1 MILSPK
7 EAFYKISKKA
17 DEYLDYPEKIKKSNP
32 KLWKKLKKQFDTG
45 RRIVHLQLF
54 NGLEYLN
61 EQTLRMYL
69 QEYVFRFLKY
79 GPNSYPTSFN
89 VLEPFFLFN
98 SHNSIIELIDE
109 EESYG
114 VSLVDFLDFITEPE
128 FELEEID
135 FYENIPEGVIYHF
148 TFTTGV
154 DEIDFSNT
162 IGKTF
167 SIGGLSLIRQG
178 NEVSILFQAG
188 ESYDKK
194 EAEEYFENRTR
205 ESLENSISPYKK
217 SLGLKIEN
225 EEDPKVVNFMNNEEL
240 WLHSVSVLF
249 DIESK
254 SMDIRHVARDENISY
269 TVITDDFNA
278 FFSKDENITQEKI
291 NETISSIFE
300 QLDDYNAVFDF
311 AKYCLALPYFVFEKE
326 EKIVDVT
333 YNTSLSEIMKGPFTK
348 REFSSVPKKYKI
360 FAKPFYYL
368 ESQYQ
373 FVIENKE
380 LSDDSFKFEKTGFW
394 KRIEHDELGFD
405 KKGRE
410 IFGKTWVERIDSYYT
425 NRKGITTASL
435 NSNIEYDNENAGHIY
450 IMRQPTH
457 EEGIF
462 KVGLTRREPETR
474 RNELSNT
481 STADKF
487 FIICSYKVKDCVIA
501 EKQIHEDLKKFRI
514 TSRREFFRCDL
525 NIIIESC
532 KKITQTINNE

>member
-1 MILSPK
+1 MKLRPK
-7 EAFYKISKKA
+7 EAFYNISKKA
-17 DEYLDYPEKIKKSNP
+17 DENPDYPEKIKKSNP

-45 RRIVHLQLF
+45 RRIAHIQLF

-61 EQTLRMYL
+61 EQTLRNYL
-69 QEYVFRFLKY
+69 QDYVNRFLKY

-114 VSLVDFLDFITEPE
+114 ISLVDFLDFITEPE
-128 FELEEID
+128 FELEDID
-135 FYENIPEGVIYHF
+135 FYENIPESVIYHF

-154 DEIDFSNT
+154 DEINFSNT
-162 IGKTF
+162 KGKTF

-194 EAEEYFENRTR
+194 EAEKYFKNKTR

-217 SLGLKIEN
+217 SLGLKLEN
-225 EEDPKVVNFMNNEEL
+225 EEDPKVVNFMNNDEL
-240 WLHSVSVLF
+240 WLHSVAVLF

-254 SMDIRHVARDENISY
+254 SMDIRYVARDENISY

-278 FFSKDENITQEKI
+278 IFTKYENITQEKI
-291 NETISSIFE
+291 NETISSLFE

-311 AKYCLALPYFVFEKE
+311 AKYCLALPFYVFEKE
-326 EKIVDVT
+326 EKIIDVT
-333 YNTSLSEIMKGPFTK
+333 YNTSLNEIIKGPLTK
-348 REFSSVPKKYKI
+348 RDFSSVPNKYKI

-368 ESQYQ
+368 ESKSQ
-373 FVIENKE
+373 FFIENKK
-380 LSDDSFKFEKTGFW
+380 LSDDSFKVERTGYW
-394 KRIEHDELGFD
+394 KKIEHDELGFD

-410 IFGKTWVERIDSYYT
+410 ILGKTWVERSDSYYT
-425 NRKGITTASL
+425 NRKDVTTASL
-435 NSNIEYDNENAGHIY
+435 NSNVQYDGENAGHIY

-474 RNELSNT
+474 RKELSNT
-481 STADKF
+481 SSVDKF
-487 FIICSYKVKDCVIA
+487 FIVCSYQVKDCVVA
-501 EKQIHEDLKKFRI
+501 EKLIHEDLKKFRI
-514 TSRREFFRCDL
+514 TSRREYFRCDL
-525 NIIIESC
+525 KIIIDSC
-532 KKITQTINNE
+532 EKIAQSINNE